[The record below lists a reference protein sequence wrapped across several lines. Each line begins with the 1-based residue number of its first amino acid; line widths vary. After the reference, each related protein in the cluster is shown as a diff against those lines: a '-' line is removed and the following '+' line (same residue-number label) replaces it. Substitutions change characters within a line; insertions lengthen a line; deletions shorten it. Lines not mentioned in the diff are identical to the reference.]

1 MKINKL
7 HISSEFRFESG
18 ESLPELD
25 LIYHTSERE
34 YRKGDK
40 VLWICHALTGNSD
53 PEDWWPQMVGDGL
66 LFDST
71 RYFIVCVNMLC
82 SP

>member
-7 HISSEFRFESG
+7 HISSEFRFECG
-18 ESLPELD
+18 DTLPELD
-25 LIYHTSERE
+25 LVYHTSERE

-53 PEDWWPQMVGDGL
+53 P
-66 LFDST
+66 
-71 RYFIVCVNMLC
+71 
-82 SP
+82 